1 MEEIDADGA
10 SESLGPY
17 SDAIRSGDRI
27 YVSGKGPEDPETG
40 EIPAD
45 VGAQTTAALR
55 NVETI
60 LEGAGTSADA
70 IVNATVYLTDMDD
83 YEAVNDAYG
92 AFLNEPYP
100 ARTCV
105 EVSRLPAPIDVEI
118 SVIAEANEER

>member
-1 MEEIDADGA
+1 MEEIVADDVP
-10 SESLGPY
+10 ESLGPY

-27 YVSGKGPEDPETG
+27 YVSGKGPQDPETG
-40 EIPAD
+40 EIPND
-45 VGAQTTAALR
+45 VGTQTTSTLE

-60 LEGAGTSADA
+60 LESAGTSTDA

-83 YEAVNDAYG
+83 YEAVNDAYRS
-92 AFLNEPYP
+92 FLSEPYP

-118 SVIAEANEER
+118 TVIAEAGEE